1 MTPPSFDFD
10 HPDHFTAGTVGP
22 AGQRVFYLQ
31 AREDDLVVT
40 LKSEKEQVRALG
52 EYLAGLLEKL
62 PEGGSIG
69 AQATLL
75 EPAEPAWA
83 VASIGVGY
91 DEARDRVIVVA
102 KQVVEE
108 EGAEPA
114 AARFAISRAQ
124 AAGLVEKART
134 LMQAS
139 RPICPLCSLAIDPGG
154 HVCPRMNGH
163 AVSPRE

>member
-1 MTPPSFDFD
+1 MTPSFDFD
-10 HPDHFTAGTVGP
+10 HPDHFTAGATGQP
-22 AGQRVFYLQ
+22 GQRIFYLQ
-31 AREDDLVVT
+31 AREDELVVT

-52 EYLAGLLEKL
+52 DYLSGLLEKL

-69 AQATLL
+69 TEAPLL
-75 EPAEPAWA
+75 EPVEPAWA
-83 VASIGVGY
+83 IASIGVGY
-91 DEARDRVIVVA
+91 DETRDRIVVVA
-102 KQVVEE
+102 KQVIEE

-124 AAGLVEKART
+124 AAGLVEKARA

-154 HVCPRMNGH
+154 HVCPRTNGH
-163 AVSPRE
+163 YAKRG